1 MADGG
6 RVKGP
11 YVPLAVGYRDNDRV
25 LGVEPLAELLFVRG
39 LAFAKEKFQDGFIGR
54 RQVITFSHDIA
65 HQYMV
70 DPDDLVSQLVDV
82 GLWSSVEGGWL
93 IEGWTDWNTIESSR
107 AGKLGNHVRW
117 HERKG
122 VVEPSC
128 EHCSTGRL
136 GATSPP
142 NRGDDRGE
150 SQSVQI
156 SSEKTPSPADA
167 EGEFDEWYRGF
178 PRKEDR
184 GHAVTAFKKA
194 RKLASLADLIAGL
207 ERSKAQWDRESR
219 PKEKIPYPATWLN
232 GKRWLDEYTD
242 TAAYEDD
249 VPLGAE

>member
-1 MADGG
+1 M
-6 RVKGP
+6 KGP

-39 LAFAKEKFQDGFIGR
+39 LAFAKEKFQDGFIGQ
-54 RQVITFSHDIA
+54 RQVVTFGHDIA

-70 DPDDLVSQLVDV
+70 ETDDLVCQLVDV

-142 NRGDDRGE
+142 SRGDDRGE

-156 SSEKTPSPADA
+156 SSEKTTTPADA
-167 EGEFDEWYRGF
+167 EGEFDAWYSTY
-178 PRKEDR
+178 PRKVGRQDALR
-184 GHAVTAFKKA
+184 AFRKA
-194 RKLASLADLIAGL
+194 RQSASAEELASGLDRSVNQWRRENRPADKVPHP
-207 ERSKAQWDRESR
+207 S
-219 PKEKIPYPATWLN
+219 TWLN
-232 GKRWLDEYTD
+232 GGRWNDDYSDPT
-242 TAAYEDD
+242 TGYQDD